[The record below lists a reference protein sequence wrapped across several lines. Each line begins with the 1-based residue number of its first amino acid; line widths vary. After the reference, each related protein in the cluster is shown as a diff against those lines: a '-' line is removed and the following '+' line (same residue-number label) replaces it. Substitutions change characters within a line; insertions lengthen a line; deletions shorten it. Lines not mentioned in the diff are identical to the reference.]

1 MMVTITNAHVA
12 PPPVRHD
19 GVVLAKYHPSENASA
34 AAALKGKTLPAPHH
48 DDNKV
53 PSVAVIVS
61 IADQRIVV
69 VEHETVAEGKAF
81 IANPGKPLG
90 SHVFVLMGSG
100 TYGQGLLWQVISHNA
115 TPGGV
120 VSGAHD
126 ELIQRISGE
135 PSVVHAMKAGHEPG
149 HGACPDRRADHGEN
163 RSGAGFSIITADER

>member
-1 MMVTITNAHVA
+1 M
-12 PPPVRHD
+12 
-19 GVVLAKYHPSENASA
+19 
-34 AAALKGKTLPAPHH
+34 
-48 DDNKV
+48 
-53 PSVAVIVS
+53 S

-69 VEHETVAEGKAF
+69 VEHDRTVAEGKAF

-149 HGACPDRRADHGEN
+149 MVLVPTDGP
-163 RSGAGFSIITADER
+163 ITAKTAAGLDFQSSPQTSVETVSNRLNSTPGPRGPAVV